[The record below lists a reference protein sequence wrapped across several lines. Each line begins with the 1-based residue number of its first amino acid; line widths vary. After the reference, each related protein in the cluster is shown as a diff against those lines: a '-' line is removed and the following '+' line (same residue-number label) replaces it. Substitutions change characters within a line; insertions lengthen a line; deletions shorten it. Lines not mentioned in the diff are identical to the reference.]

1 MKTYNISITEVLKT
15 TVETQAETLE
25 EAIQNVK
32 NQYHD
37 QEIILTADDFTG
49 QVTFE
54 EEKQTE
60 KENTMLTLTFE
71 NNDVL
76 TIPESAIADFRA
88 LGITNTLRFKHGRWV
103 PDSIAKAVSMNLYVD
118 QLKQLKTMVNN
129 AAPTSNKTALDNL
142 LDDNYQITSFA
153 HDSNQPIYVTWQTT
167 DDDESINKNQ
177 SITKG
182 KTPNGEA
189 LRITIVNE
197 NV

>member
-15 TVETQAETLE
+15 TVDIQAETLE
-25 EAIQNVK
+25 EAVQIVK
-32 NQYHD
+32 DRYRD

-60 KENTMLTLTFE
+60 KEKPMLTLTFK

-76 TIPESAIADFRA
+76 TIPETAIESFRA
-88 LGITNTLRFKHGRWV
+88 LGITSALHFKHGHWV

-118 QLKQLKTMVNN
+118 QLKQLKTVVNET
-129 AAPTSNKTALDNL
+129 APVSNKTALDNL
-142 LDDNYQITSFA
+142 LDGNYQINSFQ
-153 HDSNQPIYVTWQTT
+153 HDNDQPIYVTWQTT
-167 DDDESINKNQ
+167 DNDESINKNQ
-177 SITKG
+177 SITKE
-182 KTPNGEA
+182 KTPNGEV

-197 NV
+197 NA

>member
-15 TVETQAETLE
+15 TVDIQAETLE
-25 EAIQNVK
+25 EAVQIAK
-32 NQYHD
+32 DRYRD
-37 QEIILTADDFTG
+37 QEITLTADDFTG

-88 LGITNTLRFKHGRWV
+88 LGITSALRFKQGHWV

-118 QLKQLKTMVNN
+118 QLKQLKTMVNS

-142 LDDNYQITSFA
+142 LDGNYQISSFQ
-153 HDSNQPIYVTWQTT
+153 HDNDQPIYVTWQTS

-182 KTPNGEA
+182 KTPNGEV
-189 LRITIVNE
+189 LRITIVNK
-197 NV
+197 NA

>member
-1 MKTYNISITEVLKT
+1 MTQTFNITITEKT
-15 TVETQAETLE
+15 TVQVLDAENLE
-25 EAIQNVK
+25 EAIQTVK
-32 NQYHD
+32 DLYYD
-37 QEIILTADDFTG
+37 EEVDLTTDITK

-60 KENTMLTLTFE
+60 KEKPMLTLTFK

-76 TIPESAIADFRA
+76 TIPETAIESFRA
-88 LGITNTLRFKHGRWV
+88 LGITSALRFKHGHWV

-118 QLKQLKTMVNN
+118 QLKELKTMVNS

-142 LDDNYQITSFA
+142 LDGSYQISSFQ
-153 HDSNQPIYVTWQTT
+153 HDNDQPIYVTWQTT
-167 DDDESINKNQ
+167 DNDENINKNQ

-182 KTPNGEA
+182 KTPNSEV

>member
-1 MKTYNISITEVLKT
+1 MKTFNISITEVLKT

-25 EAIQNVK
+25 EAIPTLK
-32 NQYHD
+32 DPYRR

-60 KENTMLTLTFE
+60 KEKPMLTLTFK

-76 TIPESAIADFRA
+76 TIPETAIENFRA
-88 LGITNTLRFKHGRWV
+88 LGITNALRFKHGHWV

-118 QLKQLKTMVNN
+118 QLKQLKTMVNE
-129 AAPTSNKTALDNL
+129 AAPASNKTALDNL
-142 LDDNYQITSFA
+142 LDGNYQITSFA
-153 HDSNQPIYVTWQTT
+153 HDKDQPIYVTWQTT
-167 DDDESINKNQ
+167 DNDENINKNQ

-182 KTPNGEA
+182 KTPNGEV
-189 LRITIVNE
+189 LQITIVNE
-197 NV
+197 NA

>member
-25 EAIQNVK
+25 EAIQNVEDR
-32 NQYHD
+32 YRD
-37 QEIILTADDFTG
+37 QEITLTADDFTG

-60 KENTMLTLTFE
+60 KENTMLTLTFK

-88 LGITNTLRFKHGRWV
+88 LGITSALRFKQGHWV

-118 QLKQLKTMVNN
+118 RLKQLKTVVNET
-129 AAPTSNKTALDNL
+129 APASNKTALDNL
-142 LDDNYQITSFA
+142 LDGNYQITSFA
-153 HDSNQPIYVTWQTT
+153 HDKDQPIYVTWQTT
-167 DDDESINKNQ
+167 DNDENINKNQ

-182 KTPNGEA
+182 KTPNGDI
-189 LRITIVNE
+189 LRIIIAKE
-197 NV
+197 NA

>member
-1 MKTYNISITEVLKT
+1 MKTFNISITEVLKT

-25 EAIQNVK
+25 ETIQNVK
-32 NQYHD
+32 DRYRD

-76 TIPESAIADFRA
+76 TIPETAIENFRA
-88 LGITNTLRFKHGRWV
+88 LGITSALRFKHGRWV

-118 QLKQLKTMVNN
+118 QLKQFKTMVNE
-129 AAPTSNKTALDNL
+129 AAPASNKTALDNL
-142 LDDNYQITSFA
+142 LDGNYQISSFQ
-153 HDSNQPIYVTWQTT
+153 HDNDQPIYVSWQVA
-167 DDDESINKNQ
+167 DDNETINKNQ
-177 SITKG
+177 TITQET
-182 KTPNGEA
+182 TPNGNI
-189 LRITIVNE
+189 LRIVIAKDQA
-197 NV
+197 

>member
-15 TVETQAETLE
+15 TVDIQAETLE
-25 EAIQNVK
+25 EAVQIVK
-32 NQYHD
+32 DRYRD

-76 TIPESAIADFRA
+76 TIPETAIESFRA
-88 LGITNTLRFKHGRWV
+88 LGITSALRFKHDHWV

-118 QLKQLKTMVNN
+118 QLKQLKTVVNET
-129 AAPTSNKTALDNL
+129 APASNKTALDNL
-142 LDDNYQITSFA
+142 LDGNYQITSFA
-153 HDSNQPIYVTWQTT
+153 HDKDQPIYVTWQTT
-167 DDDESINKNQ
+167 DNDENINKNQ

-182 KTPNGEA
+182 KTPNGEV
-189 LRITIVNE
+189 LQITIVNE
-197 NV
+197 NA

>member
-15 TVETQAETLE
+15 TVDIQAETLE
-25 EAIQNVK
+25 EAVQIVK
-32 NQYHD
+32 DRYRD
-37 QEIILTADDFTG
+37 QEITLTADDFTG

-54 EEKQTE
+54 EKKQTE
-60 KENTMLTLTFE
+60 KENAMLTLTFK

-76 TIPESAIADFRA
+76 TIPETAIENFRA
-88 LGITNTLRFKHGRWV
+88 LGITSALHFKHGHWV

-118 QLKQLKTMVNN
+118 QLKQLKTMVNS

-142 LDDNYQITSFA
+142 LDGNYQITSVA
-153 HDSNQPIYVTWQTT
+153 HDKDQPIYVTWQTT
-167 DDDESINKNQ
+167 DNDENINKNQ

-182 KTPNGEA
+182 KTPNGEV

-197 NV
+197 NA

>member
-1 MKTYNISITEVLKT
+1 MKTFNISITEVLKT

-25 EAIQNVK
+25 EAIQNVEDR
-32 NQYHD
+32 YRD

-60 KENTMLTLTFE
+60 KENTMLTLTFK

-88 LGITNTLRFKHGRWV
+88 LGITSALRFKQGHWV

-118 QLKQLKTMVNN
+118 RLKQLKTVVNET
-129 AAPTSNKTALDNL
+129 APASNKTALDNL
-142 LDDNYQITSFA
+142 LDGNYQITSFA
-153 HDSNQPIYVTWQTT
+153 HDKDQPIYVTWQTS
-167 DDDESINKNQ
+167 DDDENINKNQ

-182 KTPNGEA
+182 KTPNGEV

>member
-25 EAIQNVK
+25 EAIRTVK
-32 NQYHD
+32 DQYRD

-60 KENTMLTLTFE
+60 KENTMLTLTFK

-88 LGITNTLRFKHGRWV
+88 LGITSALRFKQGHWV

-118 QLKQLKTMVNN
+118 QLKQLKTMVNET
-129 AAPTSNKTALDNL
+129 APASNKTALDNL
-142 LDDNYQITSFA
+142 LDGNYQISSFQ
-153 HDSNQPIYVTWQTT
+153 HDNDQPIYVTWQTS
-167 DDDESINKNQ
+167 DDDETVNKNQ
-177 SITKG
+177 SITQG
-182 KTPNGEA
+182 KTPNGEV
-189 LRITIVNE
+189 LQITIVNE
-197 NV
+197 NA

>member
-25 EAIQNVK
+25 EAIQNVEDR
-32 NQYHD
+32 YRD

-60 KENTMLTLTFE
+60 KEKPMLTLTFE

-88 LGITNTLRFKHGRWV
+88 LGITNALRFKQGHWV

-118 QLKQLKTMVNN
+118 RLKQLKTVVNET
-129 AAPTSNKTALDNL
+129 APASNKTALDNL
-142 LDDNYQITSFA
+142 LDGNYQITSFA
-153 HDSNQPIYVTWQTT
+153 HDKDQPIYVTWQTT
-167 DDDESINKNQ
+167 DNDENINKNQ

-182 KTPNGEA
+182 KTPNGEV

>member
-25 EAIQNVK
+25 EAIQNVEDRYR
-32 NQYHD
+32 N

-49 QVTFE
+49 KVTFE

-88 LGITNTLRFKHGRWV
+88 LGIMNSLRFKHGHWL
-103 PDSIAKAVSMNLYVD
+103 PNSTAKAVSMNLYVD
-118 QLKQLKTMVNN
+118 QLRQLKTMVNE
-129 AAPTSNKTALDNL
+129 AAPTSNKTALNNL
-142 LDDNYQITSFA
+142 LDGNYQITSFA
-153 HDSNQPIYVTWQTT
+153 HDDDQPTYVVWHSA
-167 DDDESINKNQ
+167 DDNESINENQ
-177 SITKG
+177 TITRE
-182 KTPNGEA
+182 KTPNGEV

-197 NV
+197 NA

>member
-32 NQYHD
+32 DRYRD

-76 TIPESAIADFRA
+76 TIPETAIENFRA
-88 LGITNTLRFKHGRWV
+88 LGITNALRFKHRRWV
-103 PDSIAKAVSMNLYVD
+103 SDSIAKAVSMNLYVD
-118 QLKQLKTMVNN
+118 QLKELKTMVNET
-129 AAPTSNKTALDNL
+129 APASNKTALDNL
-142 LDDNYQITSFA
+142 LDGNYQISSFQ
-153 HDSNQPIYVTWQTT
+153 HDNDQPIYVTWQTS
-167 DDDESINKNQ
+167 DDDETVNKNQ
-177 SITKG
+177 TITQG
-182 KTPNGEA
+182 KTPNGEV

-197 NV
+197 NA